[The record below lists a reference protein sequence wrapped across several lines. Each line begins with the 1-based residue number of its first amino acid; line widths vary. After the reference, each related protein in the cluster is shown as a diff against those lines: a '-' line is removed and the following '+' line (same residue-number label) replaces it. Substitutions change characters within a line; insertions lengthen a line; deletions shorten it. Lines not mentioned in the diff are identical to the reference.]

1 MAGWCLVIS
10 STREGMS
17 SISPFACGRQV
28 KPIPGAGGQQALP
41 PASPLTARGLGPTG
55 LPAPA
60 GGRGPVS
67 DAAGRC
73 EWADVTPRRL
83 PPCPPPR
90 ASPSGRQV
98 TVFLQRASL
107 LAPAAPWMELA
118 ARAGPGTAPGPPGGC
133 GGPPCLT
140 AAPPSP
146 WPRLRVASCS
156 GIWIQEHQVPASCA
170 AEECPG
176 PPGALQEEVSPSL
189 QSVLSSNSVSWRP
202 CGDGVGG
209 WLVVSNMKFRRSH
222 CSKSPNAPCT
232 PGRGSESRAHPAI
245 RRLWAAR
252 PPWQPSLVLTSAA
265 FSGSLATALH
275 CASDSAPSKGVRQ
288 RPGPRRGR
296 AAGRVNRGLPGG
308 WSAQAGDSSWAQP
321 GQLARQWVQGTQ
333 RSSHRP
339 FGIFAKYKYIG
350 L

>member
-1 MAGWCLVIS
+1 MWPRAQES
-10 STREGMS
+10 RSRSTRCQRS
-17 SISPFACGRQV
+17 VPLRSV
-28 KPIPGAGGQQALP
+28 PGL
-41 PASPLTARGLGPTG
+41 LGL
-55 LPAPA
+55 
-60 GGRGPVS
+60 
-67 DAAGRC
+67 C
-73 EWADVTPRRL
+73 RRK
-83 PPCPPPR
+83 CPPPCKV
-90 ASPSGRQV
+90 SFRQ
-98 TVFLQRASL
+98 TLCR
-107 LAPAAPWMELA
+107 
-118 ARAGPGTAPGPPGGC
+118 GG
-133 GGPPCLT
+133 L
-140 AAPPSP
+140 
-146 WPRLRVASCS
+146 V
-156 GIWIQEHQVPASCA
+156 
-170 AEECPG
+170 
-176 PPGALQEEVSPSL
+176 GA
-189 QSVLSSNSVSWRP
+189 
-202 CGDGVGG
+202 GVGG
-209 WLVVSNMKFRRSH
+209 WLVVSNVKFRRSH

-339 FGIFAKYKYIG
+339 FGIFAKCKYIG